1 MTNQPVPPLIDF
13 FKHIKD
19 PRIERNKL
27 YPLIEVIV
35 ITLLAVMAFAE
46 GWEDIETYGKAK
58 EGWLKKFLPLEHGI
72 PQHDVYRRVFTRL
85 KSEAV
90 ASCFMAWVRAIKQD
104 ISREVIAID
113 GKTVRG
119 SFNTRQETK
128 AIHLVS
134 AWATEN
140 RLVFAQVKTD
150 EKSNEITAIPT
161 LLEMIA
167 LKGCIVTI
175 DAMGC
180 QYKIADQIV
189 EAQADY
195 LFALKENQGTLYED
209 VKIYFEDVD
218 DAHADPNV
226 AVHTTFDV
234 DHGRLEKR
242 FHGIT
247 GEVSWL
253 VERHPLWKSIK
264 SIGVIDARRE
274 TGDKVSFERRYYVT
288 SLPPD
293 PVLFAATSRAH
304 WGIEN
309 SLHYVLDVVYGEDE
323 ARIKSGE
330 GPENWAYFRKIGMT
344 VARADRESKSS
355 IKSRVKQMAWN
366 DEYLERLLFH
376 SSFASEAPS
385 EAFSS

>member
-1 MTNQPVPPLIDF
+1 MNNRPIPPLIDF

-19 PRIERNKL
+19 PRIERNKA

-35 ITLLAVMAFAE
+35 ITLLAIMAFAE
-46 GWEDIETYGKAK
+46 GWEDIEKYGKAK
-58 EGWLKKFLPLEHGI
+58 EAWLRKFLPLENGI
-72 PQHDVYRRVFTRL
+72 PKHDVYRRVFTRL

-90 ASCFMAWVRAIKQD
+90 ASCFMAWVRAIKRD
-104 ISREVIAID
+104 IKREVIAID

-119 SFNTRQETK
+119 SFNTRQESK

-140 RLVFAQVKTD
+140 RLVFAQVKTE

-161 LLEMIA
+161 ILELIA
-167 LKGCIVTI
+167 LNGCIVTI

-180 QYKIADQIV
+180 QYKIADQIIA
-189 EAQADY
+189 AQADY
-195 LFALKENQGTLYED
+195 LFALKENQETLYED
-209 VKIYFEDVD
+209 AQTYFEDFD
-218 DAHADPNV
+218 STHADPNIRE
-226 AVHTTFDV
+226 HTTFEV
-234 DHGRLEKR
+234 DHGRLERR

-247 GEVSWL
+247 DDVSWL

-264 SIGVIDARRE
+264 TIGIIDATRGC
-274 TGDKVSFERRYYVT
+274 GDKISHERRLYVS

-293 PVLFAATSRAH
+293 PQLFATSGRAH

-309 SLHYVLDVVYGEDE
+309 SLHYVLDVVYREDG

-330 GPENWAYFRKIGMT
+330 GPENWAYFRKIAMT
-344 VARADRESKSS
+344 VARADTESKDS
-355 IKSRVKQMAWN
+355 IKSRVKQMAWS
-366 DEYLERLLFH
+366 DECFERLLFH
-376 SSFASEAPS
+376 SSFASEVPPGITGA
-385 EAFSS
+385 